1 MLNVFFGR
9 LTFPFSMQLLRI
21 ISFRFPFL
29 LKAVIGSSW
38 NNPRSVLLIL
48 STFQCFRT
56 MLQFGK
62 KRLAVG

>member
-1 MLNVFFGR
+1 MLIFDEHGEHLPIVNVFFGR

-38 NNPRSVLLIL
+38 NNP
-48 STFQCFRT
+48 
-56 MLQFGK
+56 
-62 KRLAVG
+62 